1 MVQQQVDQSL
11 VGLGAFSC
19 DVRLKMEV
27 ADTKAEAQC
36 CRCSRGARNLHRL
49 QGYAPEVAFLE
60 ASLLPF
66 PFSTAVKSGNTE
78 ALADSM
84 IPVSFRLLPSLSKT
98 TVYFPEQSCTMSRT
112 IVLTDG
118 TTV

>member
-1 MVQQQVDQSL
+1 MFCHLRVIKEIRR
-11 VGLGAFSC
+11 GKH
-19 DVRLKMEV
+19 R
-27 ADTKAEAQC
+27 KA
-36 CRCSRGARNLHRL
+36 N
-49 QGYAPEVAFLE
+49 FLE

-66 PFSTAVKSGNTE
+66 PFSTAVRSGNTE

-118 TTV
+118 TTVWDNKKFRLEKETMAFLKEFSSMNRSGSFPPS